1 MSENPYSGR
10 HAGTQDDRTGGA
22 SHDGRHRSDTDRSEH
37 PVTDTPDDAAASALP
52 GTVRLRVAPSPTGD
66 PHVGTAYMS
75 LFNLAFVRQ
84 QGGRFVLRIEDTDRA
99 RFREDSEQQVFDT
112 LAWLG
117 LTWDEGPDVGGP
129 CAPYRQSERLDTY
142 RPYVDR
148 LLAEGRAYHCW
159 CSTGRLAEM
168 REQQQKA
175 KQPTGYDRLCVGRT
189 EDERRAL
196 PGFSET
202 PVVRM
207 LVPDDVPLEFDDLIR
222 GTVSAPRPDDQ
233 VILKADGFPTYH
245 LAVVVDDHEMGITH
259 VVRGEE
265 WISSTPKHVLLYQ
278 WLGLEPP
285 RFAHMPL
292 LRNTD
297 KSKISKRKN
306 PAARLTWF
314 QEQGYLPEALVN
326 FLALLAYP
334 PAEGAEGE
342 DVEVFTFEE
351 FSARFDWAD
360 VNPVGPIF
368 DLKKLDW
375 LNGVHVRALAVDDLA
390 SRLLPFLQADGV
402 LGDNPSLGELA
413 RLRAVTELI
422 QTRMVHLTEASDLV
436 APFYVPD
443 DAVEV
448 ADDARAQLTDG
459 AAAVLDAA
467 AGSLRDLPD
476 ERSGVLGSDSSWT
489 APAIEAALREAVV
502 DGLGL
507 KPKFAFGPLRTA
519 VSGRRV
525 SPPLFE
531 SMEILGKT
539 ATLTRLHALRATL

>member
-1 MSENPYSGR
+1 M
-10 HAGTQDDRTGGA
+10 
-22 SHDGRHRSDTDRSEH
+22 SEH
-37 PVTDTPDDAAASALP
+37 PQTPATPAGDLP
-52 GTVRLRVAPSPTGD
+52 GPVRLRVAPSPTGD

-75 LFNLAFVRQ
+75 LFNLAFARQ
-84 QGGRFVLRIEDTDRA
+84 QGGRFLLRIEDTDRA
-99 RFREDSEQQVFDT
+99 RFREDSEQQVYDT
-112 LAWLG
+112 LRWLG

-129 CAPYRQSERLDTY
+129 CAPYRQSERLTTY
-142 RPYVDR
+142 APYVER
-148 LLAEGRAYHCW
+148 LLADGHAYRCW
-159 CSTGRLAEM
+159 CSTERLAAM
-168 REQQQKA
+168 REEQQRL
-175 KQPTGYDRLCVGRT
+175 KQPTGYDRLCVGKT

-207 LVPDDVPLEFDDLIR
+207 LVPDDVDLAFDDLIR
-222 GTVSAPRPDDQ
+222 GRLTAPRPDDQ

-265 WISSTPKHVLLYQ
+265 WISSTPKHVLLYR
-278 WLGLEPP
+278 WLGLTPP

-334 PAEGAEGE
+334 PAHGAEGE

-351 FSARFDWAD
+351 FSARFDWRE

-375 LNGVHVRALAVDDLA
+375 LNGVHIRALGQQDFA
-390 SRLLPFLQADGV
+390 SRLLPFLQRDGV
-402 LGDNPSLGELA
+402 LGDSPTLGELA
-413 RLRAVTELI
+413 RLEQVAELI
-422 QTRMVHLTEASDLV
+422 QTRIAHLTEAADLV
-436 APFYVPD
+436 APFYVAD

-448 ADDARAQLTDG
+448 AEDARAQLKDDAG
-459 AAAVLDAA
+459 QVLDAA
-467 AGSLRDLPD
+467 IAALQQLPD
-476 ERSGVLGSDSSWT
+476 DHEGVLGAEPT
-489 APAIEAALREAVV
+489 FRAEAIEAALRAAVV
-502 DGLGL
+502 EGLGI

-531 SMEILGKT
+531 SMEILGRSS
-539 ATLTRLHALRATL
+539 TLARLAALRATV